1 MIDFKYLKR
10 EATKKLFND
19 LDNLISDYH
28 YAFKA
33 IDNLEKSNLHKQE
46 EDW

>member
-1 MIDFKYLKR
+1 MDFKYLR
-10 EATKKLFND
+10 EEVTRKLFND
-19 LDNLISDYH
+19 LDDLISDYR

-33 IDNLEKSNLHKQE
+33 IDNMEKSNLHKKE

>member
-1 MIDFKYLKR
+1 MDFKYLR
-10 EATKKLFND
+10 EEVTRKLFND
-19 LDNLISDYH
+19 LNDLISDYK

-33 IDNLEKSNLHKQE
+33 IDNLEKSNLHKKE